1 MIKKIS
7 ILLLFSCSVNA
18 QAIQTGLTFLKL
30 GIGARSIAMAEAFTA
45 VGNDQSASY
54 YNPAALRTAHAN
66 EVMLMHKE
74 WIAETAT
81 EYLGATILGDDFHYA
96 FSALSTSTGDIEVR
110 TKPAPEP
117 EGTFSSRNFSMGF
130 SASFSLTDNID
141 VGATGKFLYEKIFVD
156 EASGY
161 GIDFGLLYKLDNN
174 WYIGSSILN
183 IGSMNEL
190 RSEPSKLPT
199 TLRIGTSY
207 IYSISPEFS
216 ALGAADVLKTLSD
229 DLTHL
234 NVGAELTYENLLS
247 VRGGYQTGYEFK
259 SYSAGFGIQY
269 KIIKFDYAFV
279 PFTGAFTSSHTFSV
293 SFIL

>member
-1 MIKKIS
+1 M
-7 ILLLFSCSVNA
+7 
-18 QAIQTGLTFLKL
+18 G
-30 GIGARSIAMAEAFTA
+30 EAFTA
-45 VGNDQSASY
+45 VGNDQSAPF
-54 YNPAALRTAHAN
+54 YNPAALRTAQAN

-74 WIAETAT
+74 WIAETST
-81 EYLGATILGDDFHYA
+81 EYLGATILGEDFHYA
-96 FSALSTSTGDIEVR
+96 LSALSTSTGDIEVR
-110 TKPAPEP
+110 TKPGPAD
-117 EGTFSSRNFSMGF
+117 GTFSSRNFSLGL
-130 SASFSLTDNID
+130 SASFSLTDDID
-141 VGATGKFLYEKIFVD
+141 VGATGKFLYERIFVD

-161 GIDFGLLYKLDNN
+161 GIDLGMFYKMNDD
-174 WYIGSSILN
+174 WYFGSSVLN

-190 RSEPSKLPT
+190 RTEPSKLPT

-207 IYSISPEFS
+207 KHSISPEFS

-229 DLTHL
+229 DLMHV
-234 NVGAELTYENLLS
+234 NVGAELTYDNLLS
-247 VRGGYQTGYEFK
+247 LRGGYQTGYEFN